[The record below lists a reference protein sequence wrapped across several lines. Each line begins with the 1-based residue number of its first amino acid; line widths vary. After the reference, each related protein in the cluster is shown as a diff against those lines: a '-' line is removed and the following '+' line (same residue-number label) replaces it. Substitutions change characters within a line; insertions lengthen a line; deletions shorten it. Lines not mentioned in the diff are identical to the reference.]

1 MTRAVLLAGDST
13 VASCPAWE
21 APMSGWGAQ
30 LGPYV
35 GAPVRNLAKGGATT
49 ASHRAGG
56 LWAALLLEVVPG
68 DTVVIQFGHNDQ
80 KDPAI
85 PYQENLRAF
94 VEEAR
99 GAGALAVLCTPV
111 QRRRFEGERLAPT
124 HGDYPDR
131 VRALAAAEGVPLI
144 DLTAATTEL
153 YERLGPD
160 GSKALFTHL
169 PPGRHPLHPDGVAD
183 DTHFSFRGADE
194 VAAIVAER
202 LKEIWA

>member
-1 MTRAVLLAGDST
+1 MSRAILLAGDST

-30 LGPYV
+30 LGAYA
-35 GAPVRNLAKGGATT
+35 GGPVRNFAKGGATT
-49 ASHRAGG
+49 ASHRAEG
-56 LWAALLLEVVPG
+56 LWAALLREAAPDDL
-68 DTVVIQFGHNDQ
+68 VVIQFGHNDQ

-85 PYQENLRAF
+85 PYQDNLRAF

-99 GAGALAVLCTPV
+99 GAGAAAVLCTPV
-111 QRRRFEGERLAPT
+111 QRRRFDGERLVPT
-124 HGDYPDR
+124 HGEYPDL

-144 DLTAATTEL
+144 DLTAATTGL

-160 GSKALFTHL
+160 GSKALFTHF
-169 PPGRHPLHPDGVAD
+169 PPGEHPLYPDGVAD

-202 LKEIWA
+202 LKEIT

>member
-1 MTRAVLLAGDST
+1 MTRAILLAGDST

-30 LGPYV
+30 LGAYA
-35 GAPVRNLAKGGATT
+35 GEPVRNLAKGGATT
-49 ASHRAGG
+49 ASHRAEG
-56 LWAALLLEVVPG
+56 LWAALLREVVPG
-68 DTVVIQFGHNDQ
+68 DLVVIQFGHNDQ

-85 PYQENLRAF
+85 PYQDNLRAF

-99 GAGALAVLCTPV
+99 GAGATAVLCTPV
-111 QRRRFEGERLAPT
+111 QRRRFEEERLVPT

-144 DLTAATTEL
+144 DLTVATTAL

-160 GSKALFTHL
+160 GSKALFTHFE
-169 PPGRHPLHPDGVAD
+169 PGEHPLYPDGVAD

-194 VAAIVAER
+194 VAAVVAER
-202 LKEIWA
+202 LKEIR

>member
-1 MTRAVLLAGDST
+1 MSRAILLAGDST

-30 LGPYV
+30 LGAYA
-35 GAPVRNLAKGGATT
+35 GEPVRNFAKGGATT
-49 ASHRAGG
+49 ASHRAEG
-56 LWAALLLEVVPG
+56 LWAALLREVVPG
-68 DTVVIQFGHNDQ
+68 DVVVIQFGHNDQ

-85 PYQENLRAF
+85 PYQDNLRAF

-99 GAGALAVLCTPV
+99 GAGASAVLCTPV
-111 QRRRFEGERLAPT
+111 QRRRFGGDRLVPT
-124 HGDYPDR
+124 HGDRPDR
-131 VRALAAAEGVPLI
+131 VRALAAAEDVPLI

-160 GSKALFTHL
+160 GSRSLFTHFK
-169 PPGRHPLHPDGVAD
+169 PGEHPLYPDGVAD

-202 LKEIWA
+202 LKEIR

>member
-1 MTRAVLLAGDST
+1 MSRAILLAGDST

-30 LGPYV
+30 LGAYA
-35 GAPVRNLAKGGATT
+35 GEPVRNFAKGGATT
-49 ASHRAGG
+49 AGHRAEG
-56 LWAALLLEVVPG
+56 LWAALLREVVPG
-68 DTVVIQFGHNDQ
+68 DVVVIQFGHNDQ

-85 PYQENLRAF
+85 PYQDNLRAF

-99 GAGALAVLCTPV
+99 GAGASAVLCTPV
-111 QRRRFEGERLAPT
+111 QRRRFDGDRLVPT

-131 VRALAAAEGVPLI
+131 VRALAAAGDVPLI

-160 GSKALFTHL
+160 GSRSLFTHFK
-169 PPGRHPLHPDGVAD
+169 PGEHPLYPDGVAD

-202 LKEIWA
+202 LKEIR

>member
-1 MTRAVLLAGDST
+1 MSRAILLAGDST
-13 VASCPAWE
+13 VAACPAWE

-30 LGPYV
+30 LGAYA
-35 GAPVRNLAKGGATT
+35 GEPVRNFAKGGATT
-49 ASHRAGG
+49 ASHRAEG
-56 LWAALLLEVVPG
+56 LWAALLREVVPG
-68 DTVVIQFGHNDQ
+68 DVVVIQFGHNDQ

-85 PYQENLRAF
+85 PYQDNLRAF

-99 GAGALAVLCTPV
+99 GAGASAVLCTPV
-111 QRRRFEGERLAPT
+111 QRRRFDGDRLVPT
-124 HGDYPDR
+124 HGDHPDL

-160 GSKALFTHL
+160 GSRSLFTHFK
-169 PPGRHPLHPDGVAD
+169 PGEHPLYPDGVAD

-202 LKEIWA
+202 LKEIR